1 MASPEA
7 VDRLADAAFGTFGR
21 VHVVFNNAGVAATAA
36 TLRLRAWEGTL
47 ADWDWTMSINLMGVV
62 HGVRAFVPRMLEGG
76 DEGHI
81 VNTASIAGLAT
92 AANPYNVSKHG
103 VVCLTE
109 GIYRDLREM
118 GARLSASVVCPGL
131 INTNILDAERN
142 RPADQGERTDVAS
155 LRTEVQQFTDRV
167 RRRPSAAGTRPTSS
181 PTTCST
187 ASATTASTSS
197 RPSPRSSTWSMSGS
211 PGSWSAATPTPGDAR
226 PPGVRAVPAGQDV
239 PCGHWGRHEVQGAGM
254 TAGNGT
260 NGANGSGGQLDV
272 DVVVVGA
279 GVAGLYMLQRL
290 RGVGLSAT
298 VLETGDDVGG
308 TWYWNRYPG
317 ARCDIPTT
325 DYTYS
330 WDPELENDWTWS
342 EKYATQP
349 EILQYLQHVAD
360 RYDLRRDIRFSTGVK
375 AAVWDDAASTWTIT
389 TSSGDS
395 IRCRWYV
402 MATGCLSVPKEV
414 DIEGTDRFQ
423 GEVYFTSRWPHEG
436 VDLTGKRVGV
446 IGTGSSGI
454 QSIPI
459 IAQQAAEM
467 VVFQR
472 TPNFSIPARNGAA
485 GGRAPGPDR
494 RRSRGVPRGR
504 QVVARRCAARVP
516 GRHGGVGA
524 ARRAAA
530 PARGRLPER

>member
-1 MASPEA
+1 
-7 VDRLADAAFGTFGR
+7 
-21 VHVVFNNAGVAATAA
+21 
-36 TLRLRAWEGTL
+36 
-47 ADWDWTMSINLMGVV
+47 
-62 HGVRAFVPRMLEGG
+62 
-76 DEGHI
+76 
-81 VNTASIAGLAT
+81 
-92 AANPYNVSKHG
+92 
-103 VVCLTE
+103 
-109 GIYRDLREM
+109 
-118 GARLSASVVCPGL
+118 
-131 INTNILDAERN
+131 
-142 RPADQGERTDVAS
+142 
-155 LRTEVQQFTDRV
+155 
-167 RRRPSAAGTRPTSS
+167 
-181 PTTCST
+181 
-187 ASATTASTSS
+187 
-197 RPSPRSSTWSMSGS
+197 
-211 PGSWSAATPTPGDAR
+211 
-226 PPGVRAVPAGQDV
+226 
-239 PCGHWGRHEVQGAGM
+239 M

-290 RGVGLSAT
+290 RGAGLSAT

-349 EILQYLQHVAD
+349 EILKYLQHVAD

-375 AAVWDDAASTWTIT
+375 SAVWDDAATTWTIT

-454 QSIPI
+454 QAIPI
-459 IAQQAAEM
+459 MAKQAAEF

-472 TPNFSIPARNGAA
+472 TPNFSIPARNGPADPE
-485 GGRAPGPDR
+485 RL
-494 RRSRGVPRGR
+494 
-504 QVVARRCAARVP
+504 ARI
-516 GRHGGVGA
+516 
-524 ARRAAA
+524 AAA
-530 PARGRLPER
+530 HGITILGPPGMLPSDLAAIPA